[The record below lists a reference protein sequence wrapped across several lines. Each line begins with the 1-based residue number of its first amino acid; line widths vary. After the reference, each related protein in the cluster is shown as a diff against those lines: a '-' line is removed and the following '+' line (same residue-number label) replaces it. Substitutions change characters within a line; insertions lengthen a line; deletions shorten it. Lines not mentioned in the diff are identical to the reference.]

1 GTVPGR
7 TRRVD
12 AVLAPC
18 VLAPR
23 PLVRSSRF
31 HHRSPP
37 VPPRTARPARS
48 LRMIA
53 QNTRSSTTSSSAI
66 RDVEALIESAAD
78 VVAPQWPLATFA
90 ARSPWLGLEDRSFD
104 DVARWYAALNG
115 LTLYPDAAHLV
126 VRAGEPEGMS
136 LLSQRL
142 GVWLAQKG
150 YPVHDTLLE

>member
-1 GTVPGR
+1 RGSARNGPRKHLGVRRGPHAGLRYFGTVPGR

-90 ARSPWLGLEDRSFD
+90 
-104 DVARWYAALNG
+104 
-115 LTLYPDAAHLV
+115 
-126 VRAGEPEGMS
+126 
-136 LLSQRL
+136 
-142 GVWLAQKG
+142 
-150 YPVHDTLLE
+150 